1 MAKTLPER
9 WNISSR
15 LVNTPHMLPHCA
27 TSRMVRTLT
36 LSRSGRIFR
45 RDEKWIWDILFD
57 HWDFAALQKQ
67 QQQERLKLHQLS
79 SSTKRLFGLSIKT
92 SKSLF
97 YKEKETV
104 FLPEHPCH
112 ISLTHNAGTGCVRR
126 RQPDLCCAPF
136 HCILILEQSV
146 WRTWSK
152 LLYQLNKKQKKPHV
166 LWHVIENH
174 DMAWK

>member
-1 MAKTLPER
+1 MEYTFT
-9 WNISSR
+9 
-15 LVNTPHMLPHCA
+15 NTPHMLPHCA
-27 TSRMVRTLT
+27 TSRMVLTLT
-36 LSRSGRIFR
+36 LSHSGRIFG
-45 RDEKWIWDILFD
+45 RDAKWIWDILFD

-67 QQQERLKLHQLS
+67 QQERLKLQQLS
-79 SSTKRLFGLSIKT
+79 SSTRRLVGLSIKT
-92 SKSLF
+92 SKFPF
-97 YKEKETV
+97 YKEKETA

-112 ISLTHNAGTGCVRR
+112 ISLTHNTGTGPVTQ

-152 LLYQLNKKQKKPHV
+152 LLYRLKKKKKTHV
-166 LWHVIENH
+166 LGHVIKNH